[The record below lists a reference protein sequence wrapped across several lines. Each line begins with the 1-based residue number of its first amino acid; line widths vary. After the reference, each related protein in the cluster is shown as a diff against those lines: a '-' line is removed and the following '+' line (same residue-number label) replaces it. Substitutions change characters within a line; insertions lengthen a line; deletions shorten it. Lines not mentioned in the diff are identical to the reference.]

1 MVHVFMYVEAER
13 QCEALT
19 GLLMNP
25 VESKGRLKTLS
36 CLIYLASCTQT
47 SLELNPLADYL

>member
-1 MVHVFMYVEAER
+1 MVHVFMYVEAEW

-36 CLIYLASCTQT
+36 CLVYLASCTQT
-47 SLELNPLADYL
+47 SIELNPFADYL